1 MDKYLSGQNLLNEF
15 VSFASSKGV
24 PANQREISV
33 SESLLRNQIKSY
45 IVRNMLGDSQFFPM
59 LNKEDETV
67 KKALE
72 ELKSQK

>member
-1 MDKYLSGQNLLNEF
+1 
-15 VSFASSKGV
+15 
-24 PANQREISV
+24 
-33 SESLLRNQIKSY
+33 
-45 IVRNMLGDSQFFPM
+45 MLGDSQFFPM